1 MRQIKANF
9 VFRIPTETSPAHSLA
24 KVSKR
29 VLSPK
34 WHLIVAALK
43 TSRRVETFKR
53 QKGLF
58 FFLFL
63 SGKLYSNIL
72 IAGHLDLALSELR
85 RFITL
90 PLHQVVYD
98 NMYYSLV
105 MPLASYLALSF
116 LILPSQEPSPQNGAW
131 MIWKDRNICNFNSTE
146 QLCHKNLQTCLGIC
160 GKTEEKENIK

>member
-1 MRQIKANF
+1 MRQIKSKFCVPNAYWNESSAL
-9 VFRIPTETSPAHSLA
+9 ISYGTEKSSESYMASHCSG
-24 KVSKR
+24 
-29 VLSPK
+29 
-34 WHLIVAALK
+34 LK

-53 QKGLF
+53 QKEFF

-98 NMYYSLV
+98 NMYYSIV

-146 QLCHKNLQTCLGIC
+146 QLCHKSLQTCLGIC
-160 GKTEEKENIK
+160 GENGRKRKH

>member
-90 PLHQVVYD
+90 SLHQVVYD
-98 NMYYSLV
+98 NMYYSIV

-131 MIWKDRNICNFNSTE
+131 MI
-146 QLCHKNLQTCLGIC
+146 
-160 GKTEEKENIK
+160 

>member
-1 MRQIKANF
+1 M
-9 VFRIPTETSPAHSLA
+9 PTETNPAHSLA
-24 KVSKR
+24 TVPKR

-34 WHLIVAALK
+34 RHLVVAALK
-43 TSRRVETFKR
+43 TTRRVETFKR
-53 QKGLF
+53 QKEFF

-90 PLHQVVYD
+90 PLHHVVYD
-98 NMYYSLV
+98 NMYYSIV

-131 MIWKDRNICNFNSTE
+131 MIWKDCNICNFNSTE
-146 QLCHKNLQTCLGIC
+146 QLCHKSLQTCLGIC
-160 GKTEEKENIK
+160 GENERKRKH

>member
-85 RFITL
+85 RFISL
-90 PLHQVVYD
+90 SLHQVVYD
-98 NMYYSLV
+98 NMYYSIV
-105 MPLASYLALSF
+105 TPLASYLALSF

-160 GKTEEKENIK
+160 GENGRKRKH

>member
-1 MRQIKANF
+1 MASHCSGLKNFEACRNLQKAK
-9 VFRIPTETSPAHSLA
+9 RI
-24 KVSKR
+24 
-29 VLSPK
+29 
-34 WHLIVAALK
+34 
-43 TSRRVETFKR
+43 
-53 QKGLF
+53 F

-98 NMYYSLV
+98 NMYYSTV

-131 MIWKDRNICNFNSTE
+131 MI
-146 QLCHKNLQTCLGIC
+146 
-160 GKTEEKENIK
+160 

>member
-98 NMYYSLV
+98 NMYYSIV

-160 GKTEEKENIK
+160 GKNRRKRKH

>member
-1 MRQIKANF
+1 M
-9 VFRIPTETSPAHSLA
+9 FRIPTETSPAHSLA

-98 NMYYSLV
+98 NMYYSIV

-131 MIWKDRNICNFNSTE
+131 MI
-146 QLCHKNLQTCLGIC
+146 
-160 GKTEEKENIK
+160 